1 MELSQKIL
9 NLCSAPYGL
18 YPEYVNVRVPAE
30 VTPAPEKLAEGG
42 YETKLLPS
50 WTFRTQPDNGHL
62 LVRPLKRELSATVV
76 SPMYLAAVNDA

>member
-42 YETKLLPS
+42 YETKLVVQ
-50 WTFRTQPDNGHL
+50 TFTTQPDNPHL
-62 LVRPLKRELSATVV
+62 LVRPLKRL
-76 SPMYLAAVNDA
+76 